1 MLSLEGKSMTPC
13 RETLFSSVPPS
24 NSAVSVSC
32 VASGTTEK
40 QGHRQDSRRTTDA
53 NLDFAFVENALLWAH
68 LAPYP
73 FATPLMLSILVKPS
87 DAELEDQLSER
98 LANPL
103 PEPKLPAAH
112 WLDTPET
119 RDRQLKIGEEVAR
132 VVADINFLKA
142 GLFLNTLLYFLGQSK
157 D

>member
-1 MLSLEGKSMTPC
+1 MLNI
-13 RETLFSSVPPS
+13 V
-24 NSAVSVSC
+24 
-32 VASGTTEK
+32 
-40 QGHRQDSRRTTDA
+40 
-53 NLDFAFVENALLWAH
+53 
-68 LAPYP
+68 
-73 FATPLMLSILVKPS
+73 SILVKPS

-142 GLFLNTLLYFLGQSK
+142 GLFFNTLLHLLGQSK
-157 D
+157 DQHWIHCTSSFYQLIKLNLSLFRLHPAPRVIPKATPKRLTTTSSSTWLWVSSRNTTKL

>member
-1 MLSLEGKSMTPC
+1 MLNI
-13 RETLFSSVPPS
+13 V
-24 NSAVSVSC
+24 
-32 VASGTTEK
+32 
-40 QGHRQDSRRTTDA
+40 
-53 NLDFAFVENALLWAH
+53 
-68 LAPYP
+68 
-73 FATPLMLSILVKPS
+73 SILVKPS

-142 GLFLNTLLYFLGQSK
+142 GLFLNTLSVYFLGQSGSGHELNFFCFLFVK
-157 D
+157 NHLFAWRAN